1 MFEDENAP
9 KKKRVHE
16 VGMPIDTMSVDE
28 LEERI
33 GMLEGEITRLRE
45 AISARRKTKDEAN
58 SLFKL

>member
-1 MFEDENAP
+1 MLSDEDAP
-9 KKKRVHE
+9 RKKRTHE

-33 GMLEGEITRLRE
+33 GLLEGEIARLRE
-45 AISARRKTKDEAN
+45 AIDARKKTKDAAN